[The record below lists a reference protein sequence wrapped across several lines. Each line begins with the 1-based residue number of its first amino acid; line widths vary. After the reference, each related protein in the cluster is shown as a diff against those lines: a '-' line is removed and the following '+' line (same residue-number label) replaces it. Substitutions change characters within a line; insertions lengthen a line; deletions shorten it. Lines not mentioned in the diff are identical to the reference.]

1 MTKKDIYNILGIEEE
16 NKKYY
21 KKDVNMLY
29 NYLKKNN
36 INDDN
41 IIILNDDD
49 YIYNK
54 DLEIKKVITKIK
66 KYTIATFK

>member
-1 MTKKDIYNILGIEEE
+1 MTKKDIYNILGIEKK